1 MKVFSIFAGVLSL
14 GLLCGCAFTEFK
26 TERPPVKDDR
36 ITFVENG
43 NFGLKPLTVVTKID
57 DEGCLNADVTF
68 ELGGSPFFTWYFCGA
83 PMQTLVYR
91 FDWVDAKGNVLQG
104 KTRKVEILPGNI
116 LTVGAIAPD
125 EKYKNFKFEVS
136 FNEGKCEKACA
147 AKCEKKAEA
156 KAVKKASAK
165 KAAVKPAKKASAKK
179 AAVKPAKKAPAK
191 KAAVKP
197 AKKAS
202 AKKAAVKPAKKA
214 PARGV
219 KKVPAT
225 SASAMTKNGKLAE
238 SMD

>member
-1 MKVFSIFAGVLSL
+1 MKAFSIFAGFLAA
-14 GLLCGCAFTEFK
+14 GLLAGCAFTEFK
-26 TERPPVKDDR
+26 TERPPVKDTR

-43 NFGLKPLTVVTKID
+43 SFGLKPLTVVTKID

-68 ELGGSPFFTWYFCGA
+68 ELGGSSFFTWYFCGA

-91 FDWVDAKGNVLQG
+91 FDWVDAKGKVLQG
-104 KTRKVEILPGNI
+104 KTRKVKILPGNI

-136 FNEGKCEKACA
+136 FCEKKCEKACA
-147 AKCEKKAEA
+147 AKCGKKAEA
-156 KAVKKASAK
+156 KSVKKA
-165 KAAVKPAKKASAKK
+165 PAKK

-197 AKKAS
+197 VKKAP
-202 AKKAAVKPAKKA
+202 AKKAAVKPAQKA
-214 PARGV
+214 PVKKEV

-225 SASAMTKNGKLAE
+225 AASAMTKNGKLAE

>member
-36 ITFVENG
+36 ITFIENG
-43 NFGLKPLTVVTKID
+43 NFGLKPLTVVTKVD

-83 PMQTLVYR
+83 PMQSLVYR
-91 FDWVDAKGNVLQG
+91 FDWMDAKGNILQG

-136 FNEGKCEKACA
+136 FAKGKCEKACA
-147 AKCEKKAEA
+147 AKCEKKAE
-156 KAVKKASAK
+156 S
-165 KAAVKPAKKASAKK
+165 KPAAKASAKK

-191 KAAVKP
+191 KAVVKP
-197 AKKAS
+197 AAKAS
-202 AKKAAVKPAKKA
+202 AKKAAVKPAKKT
-214 PARGV
+214 PAREV

-225 SASAMTKNGKLAE
+225 PASAMTKNGKFAE